1 MFKQKQKKIN
11 FWMLVFF
18 VGVFFFALGQ
28 GEAKAGVNRVQT
40 KTLTPDPSHPYI
52 GTYDDYRGGIADQTI
67 KQAID
72 KICALAGKGV
82 ATTTL
87 SYKCATSGNQQS
99 RHNGSWMPLNQ
110 PVPSGG
116 AWCEDNGVEWVD
128 CDDTPI
134 CFSTPQSISTSTL
147 TPDPVDP
154 HIGTY
159 DDFRMG
165 AGQTPA
171 QAVAG
176 VCALA
181 GKDGAASPLEYN
193 CATSGNQQSRHNG
206 TWMTVAQSN
215 LIGGQGDC
223 QGYGIDKVSCV
234 DVVPTG
240 TYYTCLN
247 GGTLSGT
254 TCTYGAST
262 TGGVNYDTA
271 IGMNPGDLYLRVGG
285 LVTKGYISPSS
296 FTSSVILGM
305 NPGDLY
311 VGVGGLVTKGYTAPS
326 AGTYG
331 GTYTCPFGGTL
342 SGATCTYPA
351 TQVAACTPPSSTLI
365 KNAQFISYAD
375 VPATATTGQVFTASI
390 TMKNT
395 GDATWLQGDYRL
407 SSIGN
412 SWGTTSVALTRN
424 VAKGETYTFT
434 QAFIAPDVVGT
445 YNFQWQMLV
454 GVTSTTTLFGDATTN
469 QQITVN
475 ATPTSA
481 VNGACGTANNTTT
494 YPAPSAP
501 SALCSVGP
509 ASIVSTPDVWN
520 WTCAGFFGGSS
531 ASCMAKCDPAY
542 QSYDCISVPAASCDQ
557 SNAGKTI
564 VTTTARCIGV
574 DPVNSC
580 TSPDFPT
587 LQDCADALVTCP
599 ADTTTTCPAPLKI
612 DSWKEVAP

>member
-11 FWMLVFF
+11 FWMLTFLAAPMLFF
-18 VGVFFFALGQ
+18 GNDVSAVSVSLF
-28 GEAKAGVNRVQT
+28 NRGCT
-40 KTLTPDPSHPYI
+40 M
-52 GTYDDYRGGIADQTI
+52 IADISLNKASFSPGENIIVNAVTTGTIPAAPSVRCPVAVAPEATWINGKTNSVVKGIYTNYTFGAYNAFGPPKITSFVAESVPGNYNISITPAAYIQTP
-67 KQAID
+67 
-72 KICALAGKGV
+72 
-82 ATTTL
+82 
-87 SYKCATSGNQQS
+87 N
-99 RHNGSWMPLNQ
+99 PLNI
-110 PVPSGG
+110 PYTVCNTSTSYTCPNGG
-116 AWCEDNGVEWVD
+116 A
-128 CDDTPI
+128 
-134 CFSTPQSISTSTL
+134 
-147 TPDPVDP
+147 
-154 HIGTY
+154 
-159 DDFRMG
+159 
-165 AGQTPA
+165 
-171 QAVAG
+171 
-176 VCALA
+176 
-181 GKDGAASPLEYN
+181 
-193 CATSGNQQSRHNG
+193 
-206 TWMTVAQSN
+206 
-215 LIGGQGDC
+215 
-223 QGYGIDKVSCV
+223 
-234 DVVPTG
+234 
-240 TYYTCLN
+240 
-247 GGTLSGT
+247 LSGT
-254 TCTYGAST
+254 TCTYGAT
-262 TGGVNYDTA
+262 MTGGILFDTPATWCTYTTMTNVNGTAGCGDPASGYVASKPFSWGFYTSWCSPQYDGNGQVTWQCA
-271 IGMNPGDLYLRVGG
+271 TPGNSGTPASGYVSSKPFSGG
-285 LVTKGYISPSS
+285 FYTTWCKPEVSS
-296 FTSSVILGM
+296 SG
-305 NPGDLY
+305 NGGDY
-311 VGVGGLVTKGYTAPS
+311 VCAEEPGVGYVAS
-326 AGTYG
+326 SSGTYG
-331 GTYTCPFGGTL
+331 GTYTCPNGGTL